1 MNVKQLIP
9 KEQRELIINALE
21 SYQHTIHLAIERHEA
36 NNLGEEAYS
45 YWSNVL
51 NHDVFDITGLIGM
64 MKYDVEIALPKEHK
78 DTFASRHGVDF
89 PNFGDVYSEYPIF
102 EIPKD
107 EWVHIVTG
115 DFSFI
120 DDNIHAREC
129 HINNI
134 VTIEKHLR
142 KDADVVIDDIE
153 NDGHG
158 WMILEDYD
166 GIIEMNFNPKAK
178 DERVF
183 QLVDTAINQTYKQ
196 PFDKLIENNGFDGH
210 YPELINKLGIGESLE
225 IHKSEVYIIRIK

>member
-1 MNVKQLIP
+1 MNVKQLLP
-9 KEQRELIINALE
+9 KEQRELIINALV
-21 SYQHTIHLAIERHEA
+21 SYREALNKTINRHNGAMCDNLA
-36 NNLGEEAYS
+36 
-45 YWSNVL
+45 
-51 NHDVFDITGLIGM
+51 HDVYDLTGLIGM
-64 MKYDVEIALPKEHK
+64 MKYDVEIALPKAHK
-78 DTFASRHGVDF
+78 DTFASKHGVDF
-89 PNFGDVYSEYPIF
+89 PEYCEDVYSEYPIF

-142 KDADVVIDDIE
+142 RDADGVIDDIE
-153 NDGHG
+153 NDGHR

-166 GIIEMNFNPKAK
+166 GIIEMNFNSTPKVK

-210 YPELINKLGIGESLE
+210 YPELINKLGAGESLE
-225 IHKSEVYIIRIK
+225 IHKEEVYIIRIK

>member
-9 KEQRELIINALE
+9 KEQRELIIKALE

-36 NNLGEEAYS
+36 NNLGD
-45 YWSNVL
+45 VL
-51 NHDVFDITGLIGM
+51 NH
-64 MKYDVEIALPKEHK
+64 
-78 DTFASRHGVDF
+78 ASRHGVDF
-89 PNFGDVYSEYPIF
+89 PEYCEDVYSEYPIF

-166 GIIEMNFNPKAK
+166 GIIEMNFNSTPKVK
-178 DERVF
+178 DERLF
-183 QLVDTAINQTYKQ
+183 QVVDVCGSYTVTNSFKEVI
-196 PFDKLIENNGFDGH
+196 DNGFDGH
-210 YPELINKLGIGESLE
+210 HDGHYRDAIDKLGAGESLE

>member
-1 MNVKQLIP
+1 MNVKQLLP
-9 KEQRELIINALE
+9 KEQRELIIKALE

-36 NNLGEEAYS
+36 NNLGD
-45 YWSNVL
+45 VL

-89 PNFGDVYSEYPIF
+89 PEYCEDVYSEYPIF

-120 DDNIHAREC
+120 DDDIHAREC

-134 VTIEKHLR
+134 VTIEKHLS

-166 GIIEMNFNPKAK
+166 GIIEMNFNSTPKVK
-178 DERVF
+178 DERLF
-183 QLVDTAINQTYKQ
+183 QVVDVCGSYTVTNSFKEVI
-196 PFDKLIENNGFDGH
+196 DNGFDGH
-210 YPELINKLGIGESLE
+210 HDGHYRDAIDKLGAGESLE